1 MSNQYHCIST
11 LFDTKIFTEKIDYL
25 TRCLENCGVSFYF
38 IKIDTY
44 GSIFE
49 YEYFFED
56 NEVTDNY
63 IIYSERNLFSQANCE
78 EGIMYLKH
86 NVDKNLWS
94 PVNSVLMDF
103 FPNRTLGIM
112 NNKDSLKI
120 FFDEQSVIKPDEYKV
135 TFMVQILFKNKIK
148 DDAFP
153 YFDKIGELIGKDIG
167 YLVECHCLI
176 TEGRGHSEFNIN
188 IHKINEFKEIM
199 NDIKKNKY
207 DFFPKIKNIKLK
219 LFE

>member
-1 MSNQYHCIST
+1 MSSQDYEQST
-11 LFDTKIFTEKIDYL
+11 LFDTKIFTEKIDHL
-25 TRCLENCGVSFYF
+25 RRSLENCGVSFYF
-38 IKIDTY
+38 IKLETY
-44 GSIFE
+44 GTIFE

-56 NEVTDNY
+56 NQVTDNY

-86 NVDKNLWS
+86 NVNKNLWS
-94 PVNSVLMDF
+94 TVNDILIDF

-120 FFDEQSVIKPDEYKV
+120 FFNEQSVIKPDEPKI
-135 TFMVQILFKNKIK
+135 TFMVQILFKDKIK

-153 YFDKIGELIGKDIG
+153 YFDKISKLIGKDIG

-176 TEGRGHSEFNIN
+176 TEGKGHSEFNIN
-188 IHKINEFKEIM
+188 INKINEFKEVM

-207 DFFPKIKNIKLK
+207 DFLPKIKNIKLK
-219 LFE
+219 SYG